1 MSTQHAQARDRLPAN
16 HHAYA
21 FQLGFDG
28 VAFMSP
34 ESALRELRRVYHN
47 APDINAWRDYT
58 AGAAAA
64 EAERAELQM
73 TPERFR
79 DYQREKA
86 KHDGQD
92 ESPAVQP

>member
-1 MSTQHAQARDRLPAN
+1 MSTLHAQARGRLPAN
-16 HHAYA
+16 HCAYA
-21 FQLGFDG
+21 FQLGFEG

-34 ESALRELRRVYHN
+34 ESALREFRRAHHN
-47 APDINAWRDYT
+47 APDADAWRDYS

-64 EAERAELQM
+64 RAERVELRM

-79 DYQREKA
+79 DYQFKKA
-86 KHDGQD
+86 KQDGQD